1 MGQQTAAAGADRARA
16 VPALP
21 IAALPALTIAVRPCR
36 VSVQGG
42 ITTADRVVTVSPGY
56 AGEIR
61 TYLGG
66 WGLEGLIDSRAYVLN
81 GIVNG
86 IDDE

>member
-1 MGQQTAAAGADRARA
+1 
-16 VPALP
+16 
-21 IAALPALTIAVRPCR
+21 
-36 VSVQGG
+36 VQGG

-66 WGLEGLIDSRAYVLN
+66 WGLEGLIDSRGYVLN